1 MHEMS
6 GDGKEFGERAGVR
19 ESGLRIVRA
28 AQVGPAFTAAG
39 AVAAGAEALGNDDV
53 PFVDVLDARPDRR
66 DGSSPFVPGDDR
78 VPHEARRAPA
88 FKDLDI

>member
-39 AVAAGAEALGNDDV
+39 AVTAGAEALGNDDV
-53 PFVDVLDARPDRR
+53 PFVDVPDARPDRR

-88 FKDLDI
+88 FKDLDV